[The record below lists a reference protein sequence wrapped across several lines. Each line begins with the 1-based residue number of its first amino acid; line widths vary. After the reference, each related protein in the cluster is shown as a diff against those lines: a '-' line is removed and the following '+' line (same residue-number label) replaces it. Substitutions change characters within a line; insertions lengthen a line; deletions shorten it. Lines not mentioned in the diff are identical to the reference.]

1 MKAINKYLILS
12 IVWLCASIS
21 ILAQST
27 MLWEVESTK
36 GNKIFL
42 LGSVHFADSTFYPL
56 PEEITN
62 SFNQSDYLV
71 TEIDLGNINQ
81 LELMSKMMYPFS
93 DSLAA
98 HISDTTMDK
107 VVNYFKT
114 KGINRAMVNRFRPA
128 YVSLMVTSIES
139 MNAGI
144 SPEYGI
150 DMHFTKLAKEKNM
163 KRLELETADS
173 QIEVFSMLNKEGN
186 EEAIISSIFEK
197 LGEMTDDTEDLMKAW
212 KAGDTVKLLSLVSEM
227 EEDIP
232 ENKEFYEALLH
243 KRNKEMSE
251 KVIGYLADPSKKK
264 YFVIVGAAHLLG
276 DTGILHTL
284 KEKKYK
290 IKRY

>member
-27 MLWEVESTK
+27 MLWEVESPK

-56 PEEITN
+56 PEVITN

-81 LELMSKMMYPFS
+81 LELMSKMMYPLT

-128 YVSLMVTSIES
+128 YVSLMVTTLES
-139 MNAGI
+139 MNTGI

-163 KRLELETADS
+163 KRLELETADY

-186 EEAIISSIFEK
+186 EEATVSQYIR
-197 LGEMTDDTEDLMKAW
+197 KAR
-212 KAGDTVKLLSLVSEM
+212 
-227 EEDIP
+227 
-232 ENKEFYEALLH
+232 
-243 KRNKEMSE
+243 RN
-251 KVIGYLADPSKKK
+251 D
-264 YFVIVGAAHLLG
+264 
-276 DTGILHTL
+276 
-284 KEKKYK
+284 
-290 IKRY
+290 R